1 MNNKSAVFLAT
12 ICCIIAFS
20 VGRLSVNRS
29 PEKETVQRISRDP
42 ASGSNNP
49 HSSNISQPPRLHEA
63 QSSSEESNIIPND
76 VRMAWANKIHQE
88 EIARNAQAMT
98 DRESVFYNPL
108 FARLGLTPDQAEE
121 RLKRLTQIHQHSTQ
135 VNDSLTELL
144 SARYLYDASMK
155 QMLSEERYKEYREW
169 ERTKPAMLE
178 SQRIKDFLAQNNIII
193 RDDAAL
199 IGAIDKND
207 AVLFQQTHTAYGGI
221 PEVVVGDDNAGV
233 QITGDIK
240 RLRASSSALL
250 SSVAQ
255 DFPAETVNKIK
266 MYYENYISELTST
279 LARIRDSKKPSP

>member
-1 MNNKSAVFLAT
+1 MSNKSTVFLAT
-12 ICCIIAFS
+12 ICCIIAFPI
-20 VGRLSVNRS
+20 GRLSVNRS
-29 PEKETVQRISRDP
+29 PQNETAQQITQIP

-49 HSSNISQPPRLHEA
+49 HPSSFSQPLGRREA
-63 QSSSEESNIIPND
+63 QPSAEESKNIPVE
-76 VRMAWANKIHQE
+76 VRTDWAKKIHQE
-88 EIARNAQAMT
+88 NIAINAQAMT

-121 RLKRLTQIHQHSTQ
+121 RLKKLTQIHQHSTQ

-169 ERTKPAMLE
+169 ERAKPAMLE
-178 SQRIKDFLAQNNIII
+178 SQRIKDFLAQNKIIVG
-193 RDDAAL
+193 DDAAL
-199 IGAIDKND
+199 VGAIDNND

-221 PEVVVGDDNAGV
+221 PEVVVGDENAEA
-233 QITGDIK
+233 QISSDIK
-240 RLRASSSALL
+240 RLRANSSALL
-250 SSVAQ
+250 SSIAP

-266 MYYENYISELTST
+266 LYFENHISELTST